1 MLAGCANRPA
11 CLQSYLSSVSK
22 ALNEKCMRYYITSPE
37 RHPTN
42 PMQVGRIFICRM
54 SNPECRI
61 NYSKTY
67 IRLDT
72 HLQKYV
78 SFQLLN
84 GDVVVTWQ
92 LTRQS
97 LDKTCMDPMLSIQH
111 LAFSKKDKNL
121 SKPSSPPT
129 NSTVFSTIC
138 WHLITHVHLQPRHC
152 HTWAQI
158 H

>member
-1 MLAGCANRPA
+1 
-11 CLQSYLSSVSK
+11 
-22 ALNEKCMRYYITSPE
+22 MRYYITSPE
-37 RHPTN
+37 WHPTN

-72 HLQKYV
+72 HLQNYV

-111 LAFSKKDKNL
+111 LAFSKKKTKTYRGQAAHQ
-121 SKPSSPPT
+121 SIAR
-129 NSTVFSTIC
+129 FSQQFAGTWLRMYMYNRGIA
-138 WHLITHVHLQPRHC
+138 THEHKSISQDYQHVVHLRHRHVC
-152 HTWAQI
+152 RVGFN
-158 H
+158 